1 MVTCIVKTSK
11 IHLAALV
18 MTMLATPAFA
28 ATIVGSY
35 HDFSLANASVSTPF
49 AGVWDYTDPDTG
61 FPRTIDEVC
70 VFCHTPHGASTN
82 VPGTGTGPLWN
93 RSNSNYTYTMYSSAT
108 LSATV
113 SAAPTGSSAMCMS
126 CHDGVT
132 SIAVNTLLNGP
143 GSGNPVI
150 TNTTA
155 VSAMG
160 DIYNGGLLPF
170 GPNIGEN
177 YPGSGSSTII
187 LSNDHPVS
195 FDWPSGMTGTK
206 LYDPSSIDPALR
218 LFGAGLRVECA
229 TCHTVHDPTNV
240 PFLAMPNT
248 NSNMCRSCHIK

>member
-132 SIAVNTLLNGP
+132 SIAVNTLLTSYKGQNFVFTI
-143 GSGNPVI
+143 NLF
-150 TNTTA
+150 TNMVG
-155 VSAMG
+155 VS
-160 DIYNGGLLPF
+160 
-170 GPNIGEN
+170 
-177 YPGSGSSTII
+177 
-187 LSNDHPVS
+187 
-195 FDWPSGMTGTK
+195 
-206 LYDPSSIDPALR
+206 R
-218 LFGAGLRVECA
+218 LVY
-229 TCHTVHDPTNV
+229 
-240 PFLAMPNT
+240 
-248 NSNMCRSCHIK
+248 